1 MKKNLKII
9 LGIIVG
15 IVLCFVIDLIFI
27 FTFNRPLF
35 AVRENIGDSV
45 NIIYRGIFYDT
56 YNCQDIS
63 MVQIK
68 SKSSKFSCN
77 IKEDNLFDGIY
88 INWYLEIDEENK
100 YILCD
105 NEEKNIES
113 GLCYVGTYSIPKG
126 DILKNPTIELYLD
139 HYYKD
144 GDYIA
149 ADIIAPTIINLERN
163 EKYKGNIISIEKN
176 SKEIYLIKLF
186 EHIKYNFN

>member
-1 MKKNLKII
+1 MKKSLKII

-35 AVRENIGDSV
+35 AVRENNG
-45 NIIYRGIFYDT
+45 NIYIGIFYDT
-56 YNCQDIS
+56 YNCHEFS
-63 MVQIK
+63 MPQIK
-68 SKSSKFSCN
+68 SKLSKFNCTV
-77 IKEDNLFDGIY
+77 KEDNLLDGIKV
-88 INWYLEIDEENK
+88 NWYIEFDEENN

-105 NEEKNIES
+105 NEDKDIVD
-113 GLCYVGTYSIPKG
+113 GVCYMGSYAIPKG

-163 EKYKGNIISIEKN
+163 EKYKGNIISTEKN